1 VTAGVVVWWVDEGR
15 VRQRVERLVG
25 RRLPDGLRKR
35 VWKDYVDDFIAV
47 ADEERAE
54 SIIEQLIERV
64 EETRELAHEWYGM
77 PVSVPVRRRRRTG
90 EPEPVRWDDRRMQAR
105 LERNLWHLEHDPTVQ
120 RTRAVL
126 GHGQLSLEEARSVLE
141 SPVLA
146 WTALPEW
153 EQLGIPPV
161 HRARLERRGTHE
173 SIYEVIWT
181 GGSRLVTLPAVAAE
195 QLETFGEKIW
205 FPLTPDG
212 KEQVPLAL
220 RPARR
225 DSPLGALFRA
235 ARKVER
241 FAFLPRGLA
250 LAWILSSVALVGERA
265 LWVNT
270 HFDLWHP
277 PTAVVP
283 VVSLQVSLRLLAGL
297 PEAYVAE
304 AYQAFERWLRSEALQ
319 YGLEGPSAR
328 RVSDRTVALAR
339 FWHERCEQEGAEL
352 VYEQLRREWN
362 ERYPQWAY
370 RDRRVFWRALR
381 NAVRDVYGM
390 SLPTGS
396 RKEANDGEAA
406 W

>member
-1 VTAGVVVWWVDEGR
+1 MWWVDEGR
-15 VRQRVERLVG
+15 VRQRVERVVG
-25 RRLPDGLRKR
+25 RRLPDGLWVR
-35 VWKDYVDDFIAV
+35 VWQDYVEDFIAV
-47 ADEERAE
+47 DDQEQVE

-64 EETRELAHEWYGM
+64 EETRELAREWYGV
-77 PVSVPVRRRRRTG
+77 PVSVPVRRRRRAG

-105 LERNLWHLEHDPTVQ
+105 LERTLWHLEHDPTVQ
-120 RTRAVL
+120 RTRSLL

-146 WTALPEW
+146 WTGVSEW

-161 HRARLERRGTHE
+161 HRSQLERRSADE
-173 SIYEVIWT
+173 SVYEVTWP

-195 QLETFGEKIW
+195 QLETFGEKVW
-205 FPLTPDG
+205 FPLRPDG
-212 KEQVPLAL
+212 TEQVPLTL

-225 DSPLGALFRA
+225 DSPLGALYRA
-235 ARKVER
+235 ACKVER

-250 LAWILSSVALVGERA
+250 LAWILSSVPLVPERLVWA
-265 LWVNT
+265 NA

-277 PTAVVP
+277 PTATAP
-283 VVSLQVSLRLLAGL
+283 VVSLQVTLRLLAGL

-304 AYQAFERWLRSEALQ
+304 TYQAFERWLHTEAPYYQ
-319 YGLEGPSAR
+319 VAGPTAR

-339 FWHERCEQEGAEL
+339 FWHKRCEQEGAEL
-352 VYEQLRREWN
+352 VYEQFRQEWN

-381 NAVRDVYGM
+381 NAIQDVYGIQ
-390 SLPTGS
+390 LPT
-396 RKEANDGEAA
+396 R
-406 W
+406 